1 MARDPINRRL
11 PGYVRPGRCS
21 GGIVLGLV
29 ATLILQ
35 SVLVVALSGLPAF
48 AASPAPLYA
57 SLLVPGLVGLLLLRR
72 RARRAGA
79 GLVLGVAIGAMVAA
93 GGSAILTA
101 VLLASLR

>member
-1 MARDPINRRL
+1 MARDRTNRRL
-11 PGYVRPGRCS
+11 PRYVEPGRFT
-21 GGIVLGLV
+21 GGIALGFV

-35 SVLVVALSGLPAF
+35 SVLFVALSGLPAF
-48 AASPAPLYA
+48 AASPALLYG
-57 SLLVPGLVGLLLLRR
+57 SLLVPGVVGLLLLSR

-79 GLVLGVAIGAMVAA
+79 GLVLGVAIGAMATA